1 MAWLVSGRLKA
12 KAFPNKH
19 VYNVKVNVIYIYI
32 YIYIYNIVVRRTNH
46 YMLDYN
52 THFMCHFEDNTSVHI
67 ETNFYK
73 CKQVVVDCPYESR
86 SSYRVVFYNE
96 SYIQGD

>member
-1 MAWLVSGRLKA
+1 
-12 KAFPNKH
+12 
-19 VYNVKVNVIYIYI
+19 
-32 YIYIYNIVVRRTNH
+32 
-46 YMLDYN
+46 MLDYN